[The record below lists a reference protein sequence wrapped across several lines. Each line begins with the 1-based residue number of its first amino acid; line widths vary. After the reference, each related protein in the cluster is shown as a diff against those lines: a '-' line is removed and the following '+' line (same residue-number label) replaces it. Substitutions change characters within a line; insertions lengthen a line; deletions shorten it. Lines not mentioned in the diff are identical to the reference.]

1 MNLPISKKKEIIKIA
16 FQHSISFSFFF
27 NELKEIPLNLKRFYE
42 KKINPNAI
50 HDKDFVRNTEMYN
63 CVNWDLLSRNKA
75 IRLLSRDIE
84 LLNFLDIKKYN
95 FSILEL
101 FPIFINHPELIE
113 YFVEDFSV
121 ITPIEAI
128 RLLECNEDLIEK
140 IDISKFNFNKK
151 DMLEII
157 NKFKDSEE
165 ILQRLDLSKLDN
177 YNTKKLILKTGVDYV
192 DRLNT
197 KQLTATDWIDILEK
211 QKELIDFCDL
221 SIFERGDCYLLTKL
235 VAIFPNLYYLIIKNS
250 DKISPLG
257 WENLIKLDY
266 ETYSDFCKWEK
277 LSELNWKN
285 LMKVNPEISIKK
297 QRYFIF

>member
-1 MNLPISKKKEIIKIA
+1 MSLSINKKKEIIKVA
-16 FQHSISFSFFF
+16 FQHSVSFSFYL
-27 NELKEIPLNLKRFYE
+27 NGCEDIPVNVKNFYE

-50 HDKDFVRNTEMYN
+50 HDKDFVKNTKVYDY
-63 CVNWDLLSRNKA
+63 VNWDLLERNKA

-84 LLNFLDIKKYN
+84 LLNFLNIKKYN

-113 YFVEDFSV
+113 YFIEDFSA

-197 KQLTATDWIDILEK
+197 KQLTATDWLDILEK
-211 QKELIDFCDL
+211 QKELINFCDL

-285 LMKVNPEISIKK
+285 LIKVNPEISIKK

>member
-1 MNLPISKKKEIIKIA
+1 MNLSISKKKEIIKVA
-16 FQHSISFSFFF
+16 FQHSISFSLFF
-27 NELKEIPLNLKRFYE
+27 NEPKEIPLNIQKFYE

-50 HDKDFVRNTEMYN
+50 HDKDFIRNTEMYN
-63 CVNWDLLSRNKA
+63 YVNWNLLNRNKA

-101 FPIFINHPELIE
+101 FPIFINHPEIIE
-113 YFVEDFSV
+113 YFIEDFST

-140 IDISKFNFNKK
+140 IDISKFDFNKK

-157 NKFKDSEE
+157 NKFKHSEE

-177 YNTKKLILKTGVDYV
+177 YNTKNLILKTGIDYI

-197 KQLTATDWIDILEK
+197 KQLTAIDWLNILEK
-211 QKELIDFCDL
+211 QKDLIDFCDL
-221 SIFERGDCYLLTKL
+221 SLFERGDCYLLTKL
-235 VAIFPNLYYLIIKNS
+235 VAIFPELYYLIIKNA

-266 ETYSDFCKWEK
+266 ETYSEVCRWEK
-277 LSELNWKN
+277 LSELNWNN
-285 LMKVNPEISIKK
+285 LIKVNREIAIKK
-297 QRYFIF
+297 QKYFIF

>member
-1 MNLPISKKKEIIKIA
+1 MNLSINKKKEIIKIA
-16 FQHSISFSFFF
+16 FQHSISFSFYF
-27 NELKEIPLNLKRFYE
+27 NGCENIPVDIRSFYE

-50 HDKDFVRNTEMYN
+50 HDKDFIRNTEMYDFI
-63 CVNWDLLSRNKA
+63 NWNLLERNKA

-84 LLNFLDIKKYN
+84 LLNFFDVKKYN

-101 FPIFINHPELIE
+101 FPIFINHPELID
-113 YFVEDFSV
+113 YFVEDYSKL
-121 ITPIEAI
+121 TPIEAI
-128 RLLECNEDLIEK
+128 RLLECNEELVEK

-177 YNTKKLILKTGVDYV
+177 YNTKKLILKTGVDYI

-197 KQLTATDWIDILEK
+197 KQLTATDWLDILST
-211 QKELIDFCDL
+211 QKELLDFCDL
-221 SIFERGDCYLLTKL
+221 SIFEQGDCYLLTKL
-235 VAIFPNLYYLIIKNS
+235 VAIFPELCYLIIKNAE
-250 DKISPLG
+250 KISPLG

-266 ETYSDFCKWEK
+266 ETYGNICKWEK
-277 LSELNWKN
+277 LSELNWNN
-285 LMKVNPEISIKK
+285 LIKVNPEISIKK
-297 QRYFIF
+297 QNYFIF